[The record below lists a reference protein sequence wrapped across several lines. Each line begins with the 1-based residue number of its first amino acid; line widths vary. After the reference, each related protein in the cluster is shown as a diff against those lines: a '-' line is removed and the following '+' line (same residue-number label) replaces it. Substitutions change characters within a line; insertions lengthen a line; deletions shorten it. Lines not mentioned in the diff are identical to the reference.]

1 MVVAVDTDENEQKK
15 SVFRMAKGI
24 EIREEYTSDE
34 LAAIYNTVE
43 TKEMGNDH
51 ELYCVTEREITERIE
66 HLMQLVRTQRTY
78 TAELKD
84 LRWLRF
90 KLCKFLSTTQYIQFL
105 ESHIVHMKEI
115 FQSRMEPRK
124 INGLIKN
131 KVLLPLELRFL
142 EYNGYEAVEI
152 DTNEISML
160 KKLLRYRLG
169 FTKQHTVFDKEN
181 IINLYNSYNISLFNV
196 IDYIK
201 IILPNKYGINNLI
214 YLDIPK
220 SQSEDPYSF
229 YYLEQIN
236 DKNRHW
242 RMDCRLDDLVTEI
255 STKVLEY
262 CIVLYRKIY
271 YNLYHDNDYRGL
283 PDGSNQILE
292 YEGEQLIQ
300 NIIILSDYVQFNT
313 SVRAIIKEKCTY
325 TSTRY
330 DKFNLQS
337 DDPICKKRFT
347 QIRKQSSKEII
358 LENIKR
364 LFDNITEEQLTE
376 LYIGKMNN

>member
-1 MVVAVDTDENEQKK
+1 
-15 SVFRMAKGI
+15 
-24 EIREEYTSDE
+24 
-34 LAAIYNTVE
+34 
-43 TKEMGNDH
+43 
-51 ELYCVTEREITERIE
+51 
-66 HLMQLVRTQRTY
+66 
-78 TAELKD
+78 
-84 LRWLRF
+84 
-90 KLCKFLSTTQYIQFL
+90 
-105 ESHIVHMKEI
+105 MKEI